1 MLRGNMGT
9 PTVTSFSST
18 ATRPFLGTIT
28 QMHFPGCDVE
38 SLRLVLLPKPSIHL
52 HWKCLESHNRFVSN
66 RLNQQQRLK
75 NIGTM
80 LLLKLQ
86 GLLFIRYTGHPFAL
100 CIVLMDLVPVGRP
113 LPVSLCCTGLT
124 SLFVQD
130 QANQG

>member
-66 RLNQQQRLK
+66 RSNRQRCLK
-75 NIGTM
+75 NIGVT
-80 LLLKLQ
+80 LLLKLH
-86 GLLFIRYTGHPFAL
+86 GLSFPRHTDFPFAL
-100 CIVLMDLVPVGRP
+100 YIVLMDLVPLGRP
-113 LPVSLCCTGLT
+113 LLVSLCCTGST
-124 SLFVQD
+124 SQFAQD